1 MFGGS
6 VGHQS
11 QIGSRSRLLPPL
23 KLRSPTMVGD
33 CRSISSHHSKCL
45 VRVWNVSFL
54 LAAVVGV
61 PHIMV
66 CGGRELESTSTSAST
81 TDIDDDNDSSSSA
94 PGDCAANLS
103 SGRIVQSLFRFP
115 ASRFGPEF
123 DELLQNWYSD
133 WLHVQNADANS
144 TSSSANRPRI
154 TPEPAGVDH
163 AFYSVSTA
171 AATLFRRQCY
181 GPAPRTQL
189 LNLYNNFE
197 QRRKEIAFQYMK
209 DSAEELRLMHTM
221 TKRFYPAFQNA
232 NVVTPE
238 DGDANYHG
246 TSRMHEK
253 KSKSTVNT
261 VHAESTLPS
270 DCDSPSKLSFQTND
284 QGGRDHQTQKWS
296 WYPPGHFSDRGIPG
310 NIAFR
315 TKMYMS
321 MRRELQQKL
330 QRVVPGFDGFDYGR
344 QSGMFWYPPGGVR
357 EWHNNRLDL
366 VGNTK
371 GKGGGKQEEEIFSTQ
386 VWRMY
391 FVRTTRDPEFD
402 RKLAKLKKSEAV
414 DQSSNDHSA
423 MHIIPGDD
431 AGITLEVLRRA
442 GARLLNRAEEMRQWS
457 DEFAEGQTHP
467 PPGENYGGVNDEDGT
482 VLDRNAVW
490 RIPDEDGYVTLFRL
504 PDIWHCIVSEEVHRY
519 SLGFAFSDKGE
530 SITKSSCFS
539 YNRHF

>member
-1 MFGGS
+1 
-6 VGHQS
+6 
-11 QIGSRSRLLPPL
+11 
-23 KLRSPTMVGD
+23 
-33 CRSISSHHSKCL
+33 
-45 VRVWNVSFL
+45 
-54 LAAVVGV
+54 
-61 PHIMV
+61 
-66 CGGRELESTSTSAST
+66 
-81 TDIDDDNDSSSSA
+81 
-94 PGDCAANLS
+94 
-103 SGRIVQSLFRFP
+103 
-115 ASRFGPEF
+115 
-123 DELLQNWYSD
+123 
-133 WLHVQNADANS
+133 
-144 TSSSANRPRI
+144 
-154 TPEPAGVDH
+154 
-163 AFYSVSTA
+163 
-171 AATLFRRQCY
+171 
-181 GPAPRTQL
+181 
-189 LNLYNNFE
+189 
-197 QRRKEIAFQYMK
+197 
-209 DSAEELRLMHTM
+209 
-221 TKRFYPAFQNA
+221 
-232 NVVTPE
+232 
-238 DGDANYHG
+238 
-246 TSRMHEK
+246 
-253 KSKSTVNT
+253 
-261 VHAESTLPS
+261 
-270 DCDSPSKLSFQTND
+270 
-284 QGGRDHQTQKWS
+284 
-296 WYPPGHFSDRGIPG
+296 
-310 NIAFR
+310 
-315 TKMYMS
+315 MYMS

-431 AGITLEVLRRA
+431 DGITLEVLRRA